1 MTKTDTHEVKRNG
14 FMPYEMAVNLVLQ
27 NFPHYTKTEARYQLD
42 RVMNNT
48 EIWRVPFYS
57 HSTILL
63 YHGCL
68 LAGEFGIENS
78 HHDENCDCE
87 ILLNGET
94 QFVAIS

>member
-1 MTKTDTHEVKRNG
+1 
-14 FMPYEMAVNLVLQ
+14 MPYEMAVNLVLQ